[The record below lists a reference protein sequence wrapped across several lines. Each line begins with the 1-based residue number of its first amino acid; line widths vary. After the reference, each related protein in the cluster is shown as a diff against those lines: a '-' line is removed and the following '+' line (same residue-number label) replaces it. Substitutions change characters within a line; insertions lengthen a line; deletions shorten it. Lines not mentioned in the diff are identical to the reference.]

1 MNINKTLE
9 SILDKM
15 DGKKNCESDAFWL
28 DCCDFV
34 RGASVDEFLEDLEF
48 YVGGY
53 SEWNHDR
60 NPEYL
65 KECEDISPKEYKELV
80 REKKN
85 MKNYLREFKKE
96 MKLELSE
103 AN

>member
-1 MNINKTLE
+1 MIDNKLQN
-9 SILDKM
+9 ILDSI
-15 DGKKNCESDAFWL
+15 DGKKNCESDAFWN

-34 RGASVDEFLEDLEF
+34 RGTSVKEFLEDLEF

-60 NPEYL
+60 NPEYM
-65 KECEDISPKEYKELV
+65 KEDISPKEYKELV
-80 REKKN
+80 WENKN
-85 MKNYLREFKKE
+85 MENYLREFKKG

>member
-1 MNINKTLE
+1 MYIEKRLE
-9 SILDKM
+9 NILDRI

-28 DCCDFV
+28 DCYDTA
-34 RGASVDEFLEDLEF
+34 RGTSVKEFLEDLEY
-48 YVGGY
+48 YVDGY
-53 SEWNHDR
+53 SEWNHMR
-60 NPEYL
+60 NPKYM
-65 KECEDISPKEYKELV
+65 KECEDMGPKEYKRLV

-103 AN
+103 TN